1 MGTITTELVPDG
13 QTRDGRG
20 HRITTAE
27 RRAELL
33 RAYEASGLSRAAFAR
48 REGIN
53 YPTFATWVQRRGST
67 TVPRAT
73 DQPKPATNPV
83 RFTELRM
90 AAGGNLEVVLPTG
103 LLVRGTDAA
112 AVAALVRAL
121 VAGS

>member
-13 QTRDGRG
+13 QTRDRRG

-27 RRAELL
+27 RRTELL
-33 RAYEASGLSRAAFAR
+33 QAYDASGLSRAAFAR

-53 YPTFATWVQRRGST
+53 YPTFATWVQRRAAAPTPG
-67 TVPRAT
+67 AT
-73 DQPKPATNPV
+73 AKPANRPV
-83 RFTELRM
+83 RFTELRL
-90 AAGGNLEVVLPTG
+90 AARSNLEVVLPGG

-112 AVAALVRAL
+112 AVAALARAL